1 MSSDLTSKEL
11 DWIHIMEPL
20 ITKFLR
26 IIPFQKFHF
35 PYPRHSEVKSISLI
49 NKSTAKKV
57 KNDIVSSSKSLGKFG
72 WEDGITQV
80 GLCPAYQA

>member
-26 IIPFQKFHF
+26 IIPFSEIPF
-35 PYPRHSEVKSISLI
+35 PYPYHLEIKSITLI
-49 NKSTAKKV
+49 NESTTKKV